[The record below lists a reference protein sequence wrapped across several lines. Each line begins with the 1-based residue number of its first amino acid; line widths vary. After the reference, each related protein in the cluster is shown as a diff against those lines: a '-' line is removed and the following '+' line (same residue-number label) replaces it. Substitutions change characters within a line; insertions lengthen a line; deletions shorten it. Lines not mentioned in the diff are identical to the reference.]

1 MTNTRGE
8 ACRKAADLTKSDNER
23 AAWLAA
29 AAAWDTCQLP
39 KPPLSA
45 RGRELAALRAV
56 GKLLAMVPSEA
67 ERDEPPS
74 YTPEPPKP
82 EPVKPQPT
90 GAGCALRGASQSN
103 IALTQAASG

>member
-8 ACRKAADLTKSDNER
+8 TCRKAAELTDSANER

-29 AAAWDTCQLP
+29 ATAWDTCQLP

-45 RGRELAALRAV
+45 RGRELAALRTV
-56 GKLLAMVPSEA
+56 QRLLDTVPATEA
-67 ERDEPPS
+67 QHEPPN

-82 EPVKPQPT
+82 EPIKPTPT
-90 GAGCALRGASQSN
+90 GACAPLEF
-103 IALTQAASG
+103 AAIEF

>member
-8 ACRKAADLTKSDNER
+8 VCRKAAELTASPNER

-45 RGRELAALRAV
+45 RGREL
-56 GKLLAMVPSEA
+56 LAMRNVQRLLEAVPTDPPEH
-67 ERDEPPS
+67 EPPT

-82 EPVKPQPT
+82 EPIKPQPT
-90 GAGCALRGASQSN
+90 GAFAS
-103 IALTQAASG
+103 IEF